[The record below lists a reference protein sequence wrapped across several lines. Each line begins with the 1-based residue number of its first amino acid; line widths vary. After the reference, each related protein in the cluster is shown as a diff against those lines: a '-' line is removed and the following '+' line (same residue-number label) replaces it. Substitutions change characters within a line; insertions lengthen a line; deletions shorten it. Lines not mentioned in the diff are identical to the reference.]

1 MRKDIEKISNNP
13 NSMAG
18 DRTRRIVQL
27 CSSVIGLRRQILNLH
42 RATTERAMD
51 LVNLK
56 SGHRGYYQSH
66 GTLISD
72 EHAR

>member
-1 MRKDIEKISNNP
+1 MRKDIEKILNNS

-18 DRTRRIVQL
+18 DCTNRIVQL
-27 CSSVIGLRRQILNLH
+27 CSGVIGLRRQISNLH
-42 RATTERAMD
+42 GATTERAMD

-56 SGHRGYYQSH
+56 SEHRGYYHSH
-66 GTLISD
+66 GILISD

>member
-1 MRKDIEKISNNP
+1 MQKDIEKILNDP

-18 DRTRRIVQL
+18 DCTGRIAQL
-27 CSSVIGLRRQILNLH
+27 CSGVIGLRRQILNLH
-42 RATTERAMD
+42 GANTERAMD
-51 LVNLK
+51 LVDLK
-56 SGHRGYYQSH
+56 SEHRGYYQSH